1 MIFKT
6 GGKMNIV
13 LIQILILIIGFIM
26 LIKGADFLIDGA
38 VGLSRKLQIP
48 EIVIGLT
55 VIAFGTSMPELVVNG
70 FAAFAKQGDVIYGNV
85 IGSNIANILLILGVT
100 GLLCPIFMP
109 LNTVKKEIPISFF
122 AIIILWFISKDG
134 ILSRIDALILLGFFI
149 GFLLYIVKLSKT
161 GTEEIKT
168 TNSLTSGKM
177 FLFLIIGF
185 VGLIY
190 GGKLVVDSAVKIAMI
205 FNVSKKLIALTIVS
219 VGTSLP
225 ELAASIIAAKKGQTD
240 IAVGN
245 VIGSNIFNIFLIM
258 GTSGMIFPVNYDFKF
273 NFDIVV
279 LLYATLLP
287 IGMAYVGRR
296 YFIDKYNALIL
307 IGSYVVYIVY
317 SIYIS

>member
-1 MIFKT
+1 
-6 GGKMNIV
+6 MNIV

>member
-1 MIFKT
+1 MS
-6 GGKMNIV
+6 IV

-161 GTEEIKT
+161 GAKEIET
-168 TNSLTSGKM
+168 TNYLSNGKM
-177 FLFLIIGF
+177 LFFLIIGF

-219 VGTSLP
+219 IGTSLP

>member
-1 MIFKT
+1 
-6 GGKMNIV
+6 MNIV

-279 LLYATLLP
+279 LLYSTLLP

-307 IGSYVVYIVY
+307 IASYVVYIVY

>member
-1 MIFKT
+1 MS
-6 GGKMNIV
+6 IV

-38 VGLSRKLQIP
+38 VGLSRKLKIP

-70 FAAFAKQGDVIYGNV
+70 FAAFAKQGDVIYGNI
-85 IGSNIANILLILGVT
+85 IGSNIVNILLILGIT

-109 LNTVKKEIPISFF
+109 INTVKKEIPISFF
-122 AIIILWFISKDG
+122 AIIILWFVSKDG
-134 ILSRIDALILLGFFI
+134 VLSRIDSLILLAFFI

-161 GTEEIKT
+161 GAKEIET
-168 TNSLTSGKM
+168 TNYLSNGKM
-177 FLFLIIGF
+177 LFFLIIGF

-219 VGTSLP
+219 IGTSLP

-258 GTSGMIFPVNYDFKF
+258 GMSGMIAPVNYNFKF

-287 IGMAYVGRR
+287 IGISCVGRR

-307 IGSYVVYIVY
+307 IASYVIYVVY

>member
-1 MIFKT
+1 
-6 GGKMNIV
+6 
-13 LIQILILIIGFIM
+13 M

-279 LLYATLLP
+279 LLYSTLLP

-307 IGSYVVYIVY
+307 IASYVVYIVY

>member
-1 MIFKT
+1 MS
-6 GGKMNIV
+6 IV

-85 IGSNIANILLILGVT
+85 IGSNIANILLILGIT

-134 ILSRIDALILLGFFI
+134 VLSRIDSLILLSFFI
-149 GFLLYIVKLSKT
+149 GFLLYIIKLSKT
-161 GTEEIKT
+161 GTEEIET
-168 TNSLTSGKM
+168 TNSLSSRKM
-177 FLFLIIGF
+177 LIFLIIGF
-185 VGLIY
+185 AGLIY

-240 IAVGN
+240 IALGN

-258 GTSGMIFPVNYDFKF
+258 GMSSMISPVNYDFKF
-273 NFDIVV
+273 NFDIGV

-287 IGMAYVGRR
+287 IGIAYVGRR
-296 YFIDKYNALIL
+296 YFIDKFNALIL
-307 IGSYVVYIVY
+307 IASYVVYIVY

>member
-1 MIFKT
+1 
-6 GGKMNIV
+6 MNIV

-109 LNTVKKEIPISFF
+109 INTVKKEIPISFF
-122 AIIILWFISKDG
+122 AIIILWFVSKDG
-134 ILSRIDALILLGFFI
+134 VLSRIDSLILLAFFI

-161 GTEEIKT
+161 GAKEIET
-168 TNSLTSGKM
+168 TNYLSNGKM
-177 FLFLIIGF
+177 LFFLIIGF

-258 GTSGMIFPVNYDFKF
+258 GMSGMIAPVNYNFKF

-287 IGMAYVGRR
+287 IGISCVGRR

-307 IGSYVVYIVY
+307 IASYVIYVVY

>member
-1 MIFKT
+1 
-6 GGKMNIV
+6 MNIV

-219 VGTSLP
+219 IGTSLP

>member
-1 MIFKT
+1 MS
-6 GGKMNIV
+6 IV

-38 VGLSRKLQIP
+38 VGLSRKLKIP

-70 FAAFAKQGDVIYGNV
+70 FAAFAKQGDVIYGNI
-85 IGSNIANILLILGVT
+85 IGSNIVNILLILGIT

-109 LNTVKKEIPISFF
+109 INTVKKEIPISFF
-122 AIIILWFISKDG
+122 AIIILWFVSKDG
-134 ILSRIDALILLGFFI
+134 VLSRIDSLILLVFFI

-161 GTEEIKT
+161 GAKEIET
-168 TNSLTSGKM
+168 TNYLSNGKM
-177 FLFLIIGF
+177 LFFLIIGF

-219 VGTSLP
+219 IGTSLP

-258 GTSGMIFPVNYDFKF
+258 GMSGMIAPVNYNFKF

-287 IGMAYVGRR
+287 IGIACVGRR

-307 IGSYVVYIVY
+307 IASYVTYVVY

>member
-1 MIFKT
+1 
-6 GGKMNIV
+6 MNIV

-279 LLYATLLP
+279 LLYSTLLP
-287 IGMAYVGRR
+287 IGIAYVGRR
-296 YFIDKYNALIL
+296 YFIDKFNALIL
-307 IGSYVVYIVY
+307 IASYVVYIVY

>member
-1 MIFKT
+1 MS
-6 GGKMNIV
+6 IV

-26 LIKGADFLIDGA
+26 LIKGADFLIDSA
-38 VGLSRKLQIP
+38 VGLSRKLKIP

-70 FAAFAKQGDVIYGNV
+70 FAAFAKQGDVIYGNI
-85 IGSNIANILLILGVT
+85 IGSNIVNILLILGIT

-109 LNTVKKEIPISFF
+109 INTVKKEIPISFF
-122 AIIILWFISKDG
+122 AIIILWFVSKDG
-134 ILSRIDALILLGFFI
+134 VLSRIDSLILLAFFI

-161 GTEEIKT
+161 GAKEIET
-168 TNSLTSGKM
+168 TNYLSNGKM
-177 FLFLIIGF
+177 LFFLIIGF

-219 VGTSLP
+219 IGTSLP

-258 GTSGMIFPVNYDFKF
+258 GMSGMIAPVNYNFKF

-279 LLYATLLP
+279 LLYATLLT
-287 IGMAYVGRR
+287 IGIACVGRR

-307 IGSYVVYIVY
+307 IASYVTYVVY

>member
-1 MIFKT
+1 MS
-6 GGKMNIV
+6 IV

-70 FAAFAKQGDVIYGNV
+70 FAAFAKQGDVIYGDV
-85 IGSNIANILLILGVT
+85 IGSNIANILLILGIT

-122 AIIILWFISKDG
+122 AIIILWFVSKDG
-134 ILSRIDALILLGFFI
+134 VLSRIDSLILLSFFI
-149 GFLLYIVKLSKT
+149 IFLLYIAKLSKT
-161 GTEEIKT
+161 GKKKVET
-168 TNSLTSGKM
+168 TNFLSSGKIL
-177 FLFLIIGF
+177 LFLIIGF

-205 FNVSKKLIALTIVS
+205 FSVSKKLIALTIVS

-225 ELAASIIAAKKGQTD
+225 ELATSVIAAKKGQTD
-240 IAVGN
+240 IAIGN

-258 GTSGMIFPVNYDFKF
+258 GMSGMIAPVNYNFKF
-273 NFDIVV
+273 NFDLGV

-287 IGMAYVGRR
+287 IGIAYVGRR
-296 YFIDKYNALIL
+296 YYIDKYNALTL

>member
-1 MIFKT
+1 MS
-6 GGKMNIV
+6 IV

-38 VGLSRKLQIP
+38 VGLSRKLKIP

-70 FAAFAKQGDVIYGNV
+70 FAAFAKQGDVIYGNI
-85 IGSNIANILLILGVT
+85 IGSNIVNILLILGIT

-109 LNTVKKEIPISFF
+109 INTVKKEIPISFF
-122 AIIILWFISKDG
+122 AIIILWFVSKDG
-134 ILSRIDALILLGFFI
+134 VLSRIDSLILLVFFI

-161 GTEEIKT
+161 GAKEIET
-168 TNSLTSGKM
+168 TNYLSNGKM
-177 FLFLIIGF
+177 LFFLIIGF

-219 VGTSLP
+219 IGTSLP

>member
-1 MIFKT
+1 MS
-6 GGKMNIV
+6 IV

-287 IGMAYVGRR
+287 IGISCVGRR

-307 IGSYVVYIVY
+307 IASYVIYVVY

>member
-1 MIFKT
+1 
-6 GGKMNIV
+6 MNIV

-122 AIIILWFISKDG
+122 AIIILWFVSKDG
-134 ILSRIDALILLGFFI
+134 VLSRIDSLILLVFFI

-161 GTEEIKT
+161 GAKEIET
-168 TNSLTSGKM
+168 TNYLSNGKM
-177 FLFLIIGF
+177 LFFLIIGF

-219 VGTSLP
+219 IGTSLP

>member
-1 MIFKT
+1 MS
-6 GGKMNIV
+6 IV

-38 VGLSRKLQIP
+38 VGLSRKLKIP

-70 FAAFAKQGDVIYGNV
+70 FAAFAKQGDVIYGNI
-85 IGSNIANILLILGVT
+85 IGSNIVNILLILGIT

-109 LNTVKKEIPISFF
+109 INTVKKEIPISFF
-122 AIIILWFISKDG
+122 AIIILWFVSKDG
-134 ILSRIDALILLGFFI
+134 VLSRIDSLILLVFFI

-161 GTEEIKT
+161 GAKEIET
-168 TNSLTSGKM
+168 TNYLSNGKM
-177 FLFLIIGF
+177 LFFLIIGF

>member
-1 MIFKT
+1 
-6 GGKMNIV
+6 
-13 LIQILILIIGFIM
+13 M
-26 LIKGADFLIDGA
+26 LIKGADFLIDSA
-38 VGLSRKLQIP
+38 VGLSRKLKIP

-70 FAAFAKQGDVIYGNV
+70 FAAFAKQGDVIYGNI
-85 IGSNIANILLILGVT
+85 IGSNIVNILLILGIT

-109 LNTVKKEIPISFF
+109 INTVKKEIPISFF
-122 AIIILWFISKDG
+122 AIIILWFVSKDG
-134 ILSRIDALILLGFFI
+134 VLSRIDSLILLAFFI

-161 GTEEIKT
+161 GAKEIET
-168 TNSLTSGKM
+168 TNYLSNGKM
-177 FLFLIIGF
+177 LFFLIIGF

-219 VGTSLP
+219 IGTSLP

-258 GTSGMIFPVNYDFKF
+258 GMSGMIAPVNYNFKF

-279 LLYATLLP
+279 LLYATLLT
-287 IGMAYVGRR
+287 IGIACVGRR

-307 IGSYVVYIVY
+307 IASYVTYVVY

>member
-1 MIFKT
+1 MS
-6 GGKMNIV
+6 IV

-38 VGLSRKLQIP
+38 VGLSRKLKIP

-70 FAAFAKQGDVIYGNV
+70 FAAFAKQGDVIYGNI
-85 IGSNIANILLILGVT
+85 IGSNIVNILLILGIT

-109 LNTVKKEIPISFF
+109 INTVKKEIPISFF

-219 VGTSLP
+219 IGTSLP

-258 GTSGMIFPVNYDFKF
+258 GMSGMIAPVNYNFKF

-287 IGMAYVGRR
+287 IGIACVGRR

-307 IGSYVVYIVY
+307 IASYVTYVVY

>member
-1 MIFKT
+1 MS
-6 GGKMNIV
+6 IV

-38 VGLSRKLQIP
+38 VGLSRKLKIP

-70 FAAFAKQGDVIYGNV
+70 FAAFAKQGDVIYGNI
-85 IGSNIANILLILGVT
+85 IGSNIVNILLILGIT

-109 LNTVKKEIPISFF
+109 INTVKKEIPISFF
-122 AIIILWFISKDG
+122 AIIILWFVSKDG
-134 ILSRIDALILLGFFI
+134 VLSRIDSLILLVFFI

-161 GTEEIKT
+161 GAKEIEI
-168 TNSLTSGKM
+168 TNYLSNGKM
-177 FLFLIIGF
+177 LFFLIIGF

-258 GTSGMIFPVNYDFKF
+258 GMSGMIAPVNYNFKF

-287 IGMAYVGRR
+287 IGIACVGRR

-307 IGSYVVYIVY
+307 IASYVTYVVY

>member
-1 MIFKT
+1 MS
-6 GGKMNIV
+6 IV

-26 LIKGADFLIDGA
+26 LIKGADFLIDSA
-38 VGLSRKLQIP
+38 VGLSRKLKIP

-70 FAAFAKQGDVIYGNV
+70 FAAFAKQGDVIYGNI
-85 IGSNIANILLILGVT
+85 IGSNIVNILLILGIT

-109 LNTVKKEIPISFF
+109 INTVKKEIPISFF
-122 AIIILWFISKDG
+122 AIIILWFVSKDG
-134 ILSRIDALILLGFFI
+134 VLSRIDSLILLAFFI

-161 GTEEIKT
+161 GAKEIET
-168 TNSLTSGKM
+168 TNYLSNGKM
-177 FLFLIIGF
+177 LFFLIIGF

-258 GTSGMIFPVNYDFKF
+258 GMSGMIAPVNYNFKF

-279 LLYATLLP
+279 LLYATLLT
-287 IGMAYVGRR
+287 IGIACVGRR

-307 IGSYVVYIVY
+307 IASYVTYVVY

>member
-1 MIFKT
+1 MS
-6 GGKMNIV
+6 IV

-26 LIKGADFLIDGA
+26 LIKGASFLIDGA
-38 VGLSRKLQIP
+38 VGLSRKLKIP

-55 VIAFGTSMPELVVNG
+55 IIAFGTSMPELVVNG

-85 IGSNIANILLILGVT
+85 IGSNIANILLILGIT

-109 LNTVKKEIPISFF
+109 LNTVKKEIPLSLF

-134 ILSRIDALILLGFFI
+134 VLSRIDSLILLSFFI
-149 GFLLYIVKLSKT
+149 VFLLYIAKLSKT
-161 GTEEIKT
+161 GKKKIET
-168 TNSLTSGKM
+168 TNFLSSGKIL
-177 FLFLIIGF
+177 LFLTIGL

-205 FNVSKKLIALTIVS
+205 FSVSKKLIALTIVS

-225 ELAASIIAAKKGQTD
+225 ELATSVIAAKKGQTD
-240 IAVGN
+240 IAIGN

-258 GTSGMIFPVNYDFKF
+258 GISGMIAPVNYNFKF
-273 NFDIVV
+273 NFDLGV

-287 IGMAYVGRR
+287 MGIAYVGRR
-296 YFIDKYNALIL
+296 YYIDKYNALTL
-307 IGSYVVYIVY
+307 IVSYVAYIVY

>member
-1 MIFKT
+1 MYTI
-6 GGKMNIV
+6 
-13 LIQILILIIGFIM
+13 LIQVLILIIGFIM

-38 VGLSRKLQIP
+38 VGLSRKLNIP

-70 FAAFAKQGDVIYGNV
+70 FASLGKQGDVIYGNV

-122 AIIILWFISKDG
+122 AIIVLWFLSKDG
-134 ILSRIDALILLGFFI
+134 VISIIDSSILLGFFI
-149 GFLLYIVKLSKT
+149 AFLIYVIKLSQK
-161 GTEEIKT
+161 EKKEIEVETKD
-168 TNSLTSGKM
+168 SLTSGKM
-177 FLFLIIGF
+177 LVFLVVGF

-190 GGKLVVDSAVKIAMI
+190 GGKLVVDSAVEIAVI

-219 VGTSLP
+219 IGTSLP
-225 ELAASIIAAKKGQTD
+225 ELATSIIAAKKGQTD

-258 GTSGMIFPVNYDFKF
+258 GVSGMINPINYDFKF
-273 NFDIVV
+273 NFDLGV
-279 LLYATLLP
+279 LAYATILP
-287 IGMAYVGRR
+287 IGIAYVGRR
-296 YFIDKYNALIL
+296 YYIDKANALLL
-307 IGSYVVYIVY
+307 ISSYIVY
-317 SIYIS
+317 IIYSIHIS